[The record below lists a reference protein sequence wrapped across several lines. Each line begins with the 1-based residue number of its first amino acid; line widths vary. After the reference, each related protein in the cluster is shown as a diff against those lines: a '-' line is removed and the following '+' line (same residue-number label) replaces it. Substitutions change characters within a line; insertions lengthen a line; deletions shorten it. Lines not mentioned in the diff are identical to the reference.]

1 MQRCGQPTTTP
12 GTGWLPDFVTG
23 VLAALACGLCV
34 SGSARAADPAADELK
49 ALRDE
54 IVAMIEAAPC
64 ANLVH
69 CRALALGVR
78 ACGGPAEY
86 LPYSSFVTDRALL
99 EAKAFEYTFL
109 HEDMLR
115 KQQAIGPCVM
125 LPEPR
130 LQCVNRRCRIENAAP

>member
-1 MQRCGQPTTTP
+1 
-12 GTGWLPDFVTG
+12 
-23 VLAALACGLCV
+23 LACGLALATH
-34 SGSARAADPAADELK
+34 ARAADPAAAELQ

-54 IVAMIEAAPC
+54 IVGMIGTAPC

-78 ACGGPAEY
+78 PCGGPAEY

-99 EAKAFEYTFL
+99 EAKAYEYTFL
-109 HEDMLR
+109 HEEMLR
-115 KQQAIGPCVM
+115 MQQPIGPCVV

-130 LQCVNRRCRIENAAP
+130 LQCVNRRCRIENAVP